1 MRPLDGCAP
10 QRFYSPIEPLRDPA
24 YRRASH
30 ALTQQ
35 CFSHVA
41 HLALRRGTKIGDP
54 TPAHQVGAL
63 IVSRLA
69 ADLLTP
75 AVRISGILCASG
87 PGSARL
93 GITGCGNADIGSA
106 AER

>member
-1 MRPLDGCAP
+1 MMSCPMAVTAMSRP
-10 QRFYSPIEPLRDPA
+10 SP
-24 YRRASH
+24 RRLAS
-30 ALTQQ
+30 AIPPG
-35 CFSHVA
+35 SNS
-41 HLALRRGTKIGDP
+41 GTKIGDP

-93 GITGCGNADIGSA
+93 GITGCGNVEIGSA